1 VQEIL
6 VEPPTDFLEDV
17 VDVIAKAPVPA
28 PDERPDPTIDASMGR
43 SLSLEVSPDDL
54 LVTTVRH
61 LPGLYIVART
71 PRMTDPVKSLVP
83 PHAAKVSAIALLV
96 LFSDRGLNDSPVA
109 APSSPSF
116 DLDGLSPEDRALLQM
131 VSEGRS
137 AEARRLSE
145 KNLASLPETCA
156 AYALAVEAARQG
168 GWLPELSRDLQGN
181 QESSEDPRRLYG
193 LAAALAE
200 LGEEERALN
209 LFAAAIARGSPCAGS
224 YRAFLYLSSKRGRL
238 GEAASVLGGVVREN
252 PGNPHALVALG
263 LAQEALGESLLAKAS
278 YERALLEAPPSPG
291 AHLQLAS
298 LLARMGRFDA
308 SLHVSELGRRRAA
321 PTFDPATSI
330 RLLRL
335 ESRALLMLGRTKDS
349 TERFERALRE
359 AVESKMNL
367 WLAETLL
374 DGSDLAGAS
383 GDGNRALALLERA
396 ASVRDD
402 RWAPSQRASFH
413 LRLGS
418 AFLGTADRQRAEAHL
433 TRGLEYALQ
442 ASEPHLVTDIRLT
455 LVHLWISTGDTTR
468 ALEEGARVLAEAIR
482 LRDPERQA
490 RALAA
495 MGAVYDRLGR
505 YRDALESYRQALRFE
520 ERTLDRHR
528 QALALGNLSLV
539 YLRMGLPGPAVVHAS
554 QALSLARVLPDV
566 RLQVSLKQA
575 YAASLAGAGDF
586 RQSERA
592 YAEILALVS
601 RLSSPELLG
610 LVLAGRG
617 RVLLALGRLDEAER
631 HIRDALDLALSNG
644 DSLLHLQAKSGL
656 ALVDWQRG
664 DLDAA
669 VEHLEESRRLV
680 EDSRGI
686 LSNESD
692 RMSYGETI
700 SQIYSNL
707 ATILT
712 EVDRRKPDPAVRH
725 RAFLAVEQSRARSLL
740 DLLGGAGRSS
750 RATGVAPGPVEP
762 LGASALKL
770 GPKELLLSFELG
782 ETRSTLWILSPRG
795 LSWRELPSRS
805 TLESKVESFLD
816 TVRLPPRSPENPFDR
831 HRERARELY
840 SILLA
845 PAAAELRGANRLILS
860 PDSILYRL
868 PFETLLSRGD
878 DGRERYLVETHT
890 VSYTPSVAVLVNLR
904 RRRPDRVSAAPS
916 FLGIAQPGGVGGLE
930 GAIPHAVE
938 EVESVGALF
947 APERRRLLVGAAAD
961 ERSVKTAPL
970 TEFRMLH
977 IAAHG
982 LADERFP
989 LRSALFVG
997 ADRTT
1002 GEDGVL
1008 RMGEVLELELDSDLV
1023 VLSGCE
1029 TGRGRLLRSEGALGF
1044 SWAFLSA
1051 GASTVAVSLWNVNDR
1066 ATSELMVTFYK
1077 QVMGEPEGREPKTL
1091 AEAMALAKRTMLN
1104 SERPAYRHPYYWA
1117 PFVLIGTAEGASR

>member
-1 VQEIL
+1 
-6 VEPPTDFLEDV
+6 
-17 VDVIAKAPVPA
+17 
-28 PDERPDPTIDASMGR
+28 
-43 SLSLEVSPDDL
+43 
-54 LVTTVRH
+54 
-61 LPGLYIVART
+61 
-71 PRMTDPVKSLVP
+71 MTDPVKTLVP
-83 PHAAKVSAIALLV
+83 SYAAKVTAIALLV

-116 DLDGLSPEDRALLQM
+116 DLDGLSPEDGALLQL
-131 VSEGRS
+131 VGEGRS

-145 KNLASLPETCA
+145 KNLALRPETCA

-168 GWLPELSRDLQGN
+168 GWLSELS
-181 QESSEDPRRLYG
+181 QELEGSRRSREDPRRLYG

-209 LFAAAIARGSPCAGS
+209 LFAAAIARGSPCEGS
-224 YRAFLYLSSKRGRL
+224 YRAFLHLSSKRGRL

-252 PGNPHALVALG
+252 PGNPHARVALG

-291 AHLQLAS
+291 AHIQLAS
-298 LLARMGRFDA
+298 LLARVGRFDA
-308 SLHVSELGRRRAA
+308 SLQVAELGRRRAA
-321 PTFDPATSI
+321 RTFDPATSI

-349 TERFERALRE
+349 TERFERALR
-359 AVESKMNL
+359 AAAESKVNL

-383 GDGNRALALLERA
+383 GDGKRALALLERA

-402 RWAPSQRASFH
+402 RWAPRQRASFH

-418 AFLGTADRQRAEAHL
+418 AFLGTADRGRAEAHL
-433 TRGLEYALQ
+433 TRGLEYATL
-442 ASEPHLVTDIRLT
+442 AVEPHLVTDIRLT
-455 LVHLWISTGDTTR
+455 LVHLWITTGDTTR

-482 LRDPERQA
+482 LHDPERQA

-528 QALALGNLSLV
+528 QALTLGNLSLV
-539 YLRMGLPGPAVVHAS
+539 YLRMGLPGPAVVHAG

-586 RQSERA
+586 RQSERT
-592 YAEILALVS
+592 YAEILGLVS

-631 HIRDALDLALSNG
+631 HIRDALDLALRNR

-712 EVDRRKPDPAVRH
+712 EVDRRKPDPAVRR

-740 DLLGGAGRSS
+740 DLLGGAGSS
-750 RATGVAPGPVEP
+750 SPATGVAPGPVEP

-770 GPKELLLSFELG
+770 GSEELLLSFELG

-805 TLESKVESFLD
+805 ALESRVESFLD

-840 SILLA
+840 SLLLA
-845 PAAAELRGANRLILS
+845 PAAAELRGATRLILS

-868 PFETLLSRGD
+868 PFEALLSRGD

-890 VSYTPSVAVLVNLR
+890 LSYTPSVAVLVNLR

-916 FLGIAQPGGVGGLE
+916 FLGIAQPGGVGGPGLE

-997 ADRTT
+997 ADRAT

-1066 ATSELMVTFYK
+1066 ATSELMVAFYK
-1077 QVMGEPEGREPKTL
+1077 QVVGGPGGREPKTL
-1091 AEAMALAKRTMLN
+1091 AEAMALAKRTMLT

-1117 PFVLIGTAEGASR
+1117 PFVLIGSADGASR

>member
-1 VQEIL
+1 
-6 VEPPTDFLEDV
+6 
-17 VDVIAKAPVPA
+17 
-28 PDERPDPTIDASMGR
+28 
-43 SLSLEVSPDDL
+43 
-54 LVTTVRH
+54 
-61 LPGLYIVART
+61 
-71 PRMTDPVKSLVP
+71 MTDPVKILVP
-83 PHAAKVSAIALLV
+83 SYAVRVAAIASLV
-96 LFSDRGLNDSPVA
+96 LFSDQRLVDSPA
-109 APSSPSF
+109 AARASPSF
-116 DLDGLSPEDRALLQM
+116 DLDGLSPEDRALLQV
-131 VSEGRS
+131 VSEGRG
-137 AEARRLSE
+137 ADAKRLSE
-145 KNLASLPETCA
+145 KNLASPPATCA

-168 GWLPELSRDLQGN
+168 GWLRELSRRLLEEGRAP
-181 QESSEDPRRLYG
+181 EDPRRLYG
-193 LAAALAE
+193 LAASLGE

-209 LFAAAIARGSPCAGS
+209 LFAAAVAQGSPCSAS
-224 YRAFLYLSSKRGRL
+224 YRAFLHLSSKRGRL
-238 GEAASVLGGVVREN
+238 PEAAAVLGAVVRGN

-263 LAQEALGESLLAKAS
+263 LAQEALGESLLAEAS
-278 YERALLEAPPSPG
+278 YGRALVEAPPSPR
-291 AHLQLAS
+291 AHVQLAS
-298 LLARMGRFDA
+298 LLARVGRFDA
-308 SLHVSELGRRRAA
+308 SLQVAELGRRRAA
-321 PTFDPATSI
+321 RTFDPATEI

-335 ESRALLMLGRTKDS
+335 ESRALLMLGRTKES
-349 TERFERALRE
+349 TERFERALR
-359 AVESKMNL
+359 AAAESKMKL

-383 GDGNRALALLERA
+383 GDGNQALALLEGA

-402 RWAPSQRASFH
+402 EWAPRERASFH

-418 AFLGTADRQRAEAHL
+418 AFLGTADLRRAEAHL
-433 TRGLEYALQ
+433 QWGLEYAAR
-442 ASEPHLVTDIRLT
+442 ASEPHLAADIRLT
-455 LVHLWISTGDTTR
+455 LVHLWNARGETTR
-468 ALEEGARVLAEAIR
+468 ALEEGAGVLTEAIR
-482 LRDPERQA
+482 LHDPERQA

-495 MGAVYDRLGR
+495 MGGVYDRLGR

-528 QALALGNLSLV
+528 QALTLGNLALV
-539 YLRMGLPGPAVVHAS
+539 YLRMGLPGPAVVHAG
-554 QALSLARVLPDV
+554 QALSLARALPDV

-586 RQSERA
+586 RQSERT
-592 YAEILALVS
+592 YAEILGLVS
-601 RLSSPELLG
+601 RPSSPALLG

-631 HIRDALDLALSNG
+631 HIRDALDLALRTG

-686 LSNESD
+686 LANESD

-712 EVDRRKPDPAVRH
+712 EVDRRKPDPAVRR
-725 RAFLAVEQSRARSLL
+725 RAFLAVEQSRARALL
-740 DLLGGAGRSS
+740 DLLGDAGRSS
-750 RATGVAPGPVEP
+750 PATGVAPVPVEP
-762 LGASALKL
+762 LGASALNL
-770 GPKELLLSFELG
+770 GPEELLLSFELG
-782 ETRSTLWILSPRG
+782 EARSTLWILSPRG

-805 TLESKVESFLD
+805 ALESEVESFLD
-816 TVRLPPRSPENPFDR
+816 TVRLPPRSPENPFER

-840 SILLA
+840 SLLLA
-845 PAAAELRGANRLILS
+845 PAASELRRAKHLILS
-860 PDSILYRL
+860 PDSVLYRL
-868 PFETLLSRGD
+868 PFEALLSRED

-890 VSYTPSVAVLVNLR
+890 LSYTPSVAVLVNLR
-904 RRRPDRVSAAPS
+904 KRRAHRVSAAPS
-916 FLGIAQPGGVGGLE
+916 FLGIAQPGGAGGLGPE
-930 GAIPHAVE
+930 GAIPHAAE

-961 ERSVKTAPL
+961 ERSVKTAPF

-989 LRSALFVG
+989 LRSAIFVG
-997 ADRTT
+997 ADRAT

-1008 RMGEVLELELDSDLV
+1008 RMAEVLELDLDLDLV

-1029 TGRGRLLRSEGALGF
+1029 TGRGRLLRAEGALGF

-1066 ATSELMVTFYK
+1066 ATSELMVAFYDGMVGAPK
-1077 QVMGEPEGREPKTL
+1077 GREGGEDKTL
-1091 AEAMALAKRTMLN
+1091 AEAMALAKRTMLA

-1117 PFVLIGTAEGASR
+1117 PFVLIGATEGASR

>member
-1 VQEIL
+1 
-6 VEPPTDFLEDV
+6 
-17 VDVIAKAPVPA
+17 
-28 PDERPDPTIDASMGR
+28 
-43 SLSLEVSPDDL
+43 
-54 LVTTVRH
+54 
-61 LPGLYIVART
+61 
-71 PRMTDPVKSLVP
+71 MTDPVNILVP
-83 PHAAKVSAIALLV
+83 SYAAKVTAVALLV
-96 LFSDRGLNDSPVA
+96 VFSDRTLDEPSTA
-109 APSSPSF
+109 AGAAPSF
-116 DLDGLSPEDRALLQM
+116 DLDLLSPEDGALLQA
-131 VSEGRS
+131 VSQGRI
-137 AEARRLSE
+137 AEARRLAE
-145 KNLASLPETCA
+145 KNLTSLPETCA
-156 AYALAVEAARQG
+156 AYALVVEAARQG
-168 GWLPELSRDLQGN
+168 GWLSELPRELLQGN
-181 QESSEDPRRLYG
+181 GKWPEDPRRLFG
-193 LAAALAE
+193 LGAALAE

-209 LFAAAIARGSPCAGS
+209 LFAAAIARGSPCAAS
-224 YRAFLYLSSKRGRL
+224 YRTFLHLSSKRGRL
-238 GEAASVLGGVVREN
+238 GEAAFVLGGVAREN
-252 PGNPHALVALG
+252 PGNPHARVALG
-263 LAQEALGESLLAKAS
+263 IAQEALGESLLAKAS
-278 YERALLEAPPSPG
+278 YEGALLDAPPSPG
-291 AHLQLAS
+291 AHVQLAN
-298 LLARMGRFDA
+298 LFARMGRFDS
-308 SLHVSELGRRRAA
+308 SLQVAELGRRRAA
-321 PTFDPATSI
+321 RTQDPATEI
-330 RLLRL
+330 RLLRI
-335 ESRALLMLGRTKDS
+335 ESRALLMLGRNEES
-349 TERFERALRE
+349 TERFERALRG
-359 AVESKMNL
+359 AMESKMTL
-367 WLAETLL
+367 WLAEILL

-383 GDGNRALALLERA
+383 GDGRRALALLERA
-396 ASVRDD
+396 ASVSDD
-402 RWAPSQRASFH
+402 GWAPRQRASFH

-418 AFLGTADRQRAEAHL
+418 AFLGTQHRGRAKAHL
-433 TRGLEYALQ
+433 TKALELATL

-455 LVHLWISTGDTTR
+455 LAYLWIAAGDSTR

-482 LRDPERQA
+482 LQDAERQA

-495 MGAVYDRLGR
+495 MGAVYDRIGR

-539 YLRMGLPGPAVVHAS
+539 YLRMGLPGPAVVHAG
-554 QALSLARVLPDV
+554 QALSLARALPDV

-575 YAASLAGAGDF
+575 YAASLAGVGDF
-586 RQSERA
+586 RQSERT
-592 YAEILALVS
+592 YAEILEHVS
-601 RLSSPELLG
+601 RLSSPELQG

-631 HIRDALDLALSNG
+631 HIRDALDLALRTR

-669 VEHLEESRRLV
+669 VEHLEESRRMV
-680 EDSRGI
+680 EDSRGV

-712 EVDRRKPDPAVRH
+712 EVDRRKPDPAVRN
-725 RAFLAVEQSRARSLL
+725 RAFLAVEQSRGRSLL
-740 DLLGGAGRSS
+740 DLLGDTGRSS
-750 RATGVAPGPVEP
+750 PGAAPGPVEP

-770 GPKELLLSFELG
+770 GPEELLLSFELG

-805 TLESKVESFLD
+805 ALESEVEAFLD

-831 HRERARELY
+831 HRERAARLY
-840 SILLA
+840 TLLLA
-845 PAAAELRGANRLILS
+845 PAAAELRGATRLILS

-868 PFETLLSRGD
+868 PFEALLSRQD

-890 VSYTPSVAVLVNLR
+890 LSYTPSVAVLVNLR
-904 RRRPDRVSAAPS
+904 RRRRPDRTSTAPS
-916 FLGIAQPGGVGGLE
+916 FFGIAQPGSAGGPGQE
-930 GAIPHAVE
+930 SAIPHAVE

-947 APERRRLLVGAAAD
+947 APDRRRLLVGAAAD
-961 ERSVKTAPL
+961 ERSVKTAAL
-970 TEFRMLH
+970 TEFRMIH

-989 LRSALFVG
+989 LRSALFIG
-997 ADRTT
+997 ADRAT

-1008 RMGEVLELELDSDLV
+1008 RMGEVLELVIDAELV

-1066 ATSELMVTFYK
+1066 ATSELMVAFYN
-1077 QVMGEPEGREPKTL
+1077 QVVGGQEGREPKTL
-1091 AEAMALAKRTMLN
+1091 AEAMALAKRTMLA
-1104 SERPAYRHPYYWA
+1104 SERRAYRHPYYWA
-1117 PFVLIGTAEGASR
+1117 PFVLIGEAEGSSR